1 MTSDDNCAHIFV
13 ILNFFNNYLAQVSA
27 ISCLCLLSFFSFNL
41 SLFIYLFL
49 FLHHLIS
56 TLILC
61 PNHSIYSFLYLII
74 LNLRTRNH
82 LILTP
87 FKESYPFK
95 KKKKKISLTRLL
107 KLVAQ
112 TSHIVCIYN
121 LRMGLKKKNS

>member
-1 MTSDDNCAHIFV
+1 M

-61 PNHSIYSFLYLII
+61 PNPSIYSYLYLII
-74 LNLRTRNH
+74 LNLRTSNH

-95 KKKKKISLTRLL
+95 KKKKRLTRLL

-121 LRMGLKKKNS
+121 LRMGLKKKKLIKSQA